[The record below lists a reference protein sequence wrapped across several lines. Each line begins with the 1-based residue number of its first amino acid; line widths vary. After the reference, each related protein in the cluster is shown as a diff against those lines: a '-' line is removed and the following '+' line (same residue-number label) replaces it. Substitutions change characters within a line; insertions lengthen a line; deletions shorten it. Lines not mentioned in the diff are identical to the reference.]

1 MVSVLALI
9 DSDSEPLVF
18 LLNDA
23 CMLSGEATHTY
34 VIVLGFSRSG
44 LKPTI
49 YRIGGEH
56 SNHYT
61 TDPVINE
68 NNHIYSLSMANID
81 NGCYNKIKANVLC
94 IFVGAVVVVIVL

>member
-1 MVSVLALI
+1 MV
-9 DSDSEPLVF
+9 DPDSEPLVF

-34 VIVLGFSRSG
+34 FIVFGFSRSG
-44 LKPTI
+44 LEPTI

-56 SNHYT
+56 SNRYT
-61 TDPVINE
+61 TDAVICE
-68 NNHIYSLSMANID
+68 NKHIYSLSMANID
-81 NGCYNKIKANVLC
+81 NGCYNKIKANVLS